1 MDMYPGIPWELVADP
16 QGSAKHTGLQNVGI
30 IFRYP
35 LEGTEESQITVI
47 EDTQAAVKNLKNTT
61 RIQSA
66 VTLREI
72 LLGVQLK

>member
-1 MDMYPGIPWELVADP
+1 MHDQNHIKFV
-16 QGSAKHTGLQNVGI
+16 GL

-35 LEGTEESQITVI
+35 LEGNEESQSTFI
-47 EDTQAAVKNLKNTT
+47 EDTQAAVKNLKNTS

-72 LLGVQLK
+72 LLGVSIHMCACNIRLS